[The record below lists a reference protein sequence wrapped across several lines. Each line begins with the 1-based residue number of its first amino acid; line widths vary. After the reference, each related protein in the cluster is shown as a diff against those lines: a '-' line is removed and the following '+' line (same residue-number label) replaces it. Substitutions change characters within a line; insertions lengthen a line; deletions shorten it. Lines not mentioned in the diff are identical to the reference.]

1 MHPYWTK
8 LVGHPDAFNIDNR
21 AFNGISIISIM
32 VLLLLLP
39 VNLFLRLPYVSLSVL
54 VTAALLLILYYFSRF
69 RRQYEYSM
77 LIYAI
82 GSYVLL
88 SITFFLNGGA
98 DGPSLLLFLLSFQLL
113 IAFTPKSRHPIWVM
127 THIVVTASLLLI
139 QYHYPERILGKYQ
152 SPAYRILDLSTTALV
167 VLACMYYITV
177 YLRSNYN
184 RERQQVEEHAAK
196 IEEQNLRI
204 REQYSELEKLSLEKT
219 KLISVL
225 GQDLRGPLNA
235 IASVL
240 ELLTSYP
247 VPEQRARELQKGL
260 LQTTRNTS
268 DVLSNLLLWTSR
280 QMKGITVELQRIRL
294 LEIMQKLVTGQQNL
308 AEQKSITLSVD
319 ISEDIYLLADANL
332 LELALRNVLNNALKF
347 TGDKGLVE
355 VIAEVGEHTAAIKVI
370 DNGIGMMP
378 EQMDQLFSL
387 NIHSTVG
394 TNNEKGI
401 GLGLVLTKEFIEA
414 QGGTISAESREGFGS
429 TFTIRM
435 PLYRGVR

>member
-1 MHPYWTK
+1 MK
-8 LVGHPDAFNIDNR
+8 LVGHPDLLDIDNR

-54 VTAALLLILYYFSRF
+54 VTAAILLVLYYFSRF

-98 DGPSLLLFLLSFQLL
+98 DGPSLMLFLLSFQLL
-113 IAFTPKSRHPIWVM
+113 IAFTPKSRHRIWVV
-127 THIVVTASLLLI
+127 THILVTASLLLI

-294 LEIMQKLVTGQQNL
+294 LELMQKLVTGQQNL

-319 ISEDIYLLADANL
+319 VSEDIYLLADANL

-355 VIAEVGEHTAAIKVI
+355 VIAEVGEDTADIKVI

-429 TFTIRM
+429 TFTIRV